1 MLRSFEKLGAG
12 IFDAASAPL
21 RMQVLRLL
29 STKGALPYTEIMSA
43 LKLDPVRDAGKFVYH
58 LRSLSEAG
66 LISSDKRTKKYE
78 ITELGEMVVHFA
90 RDLEEYVSVKRGRL
104 FVRTSRLAIED
115 FHRSKIAK
123 SLVVEAGVPQE
134 LADEIAAEAEDRLI
148 KLRTSYLTAA
158 LIREFVNAILIEK
171 KLEEYRHKLTR
182 VGMPVYDVTQL
193 LRSTGE
199 LGLTT
204 DYVQK
209 SAGASVLGEYVL
221 LECLPREIA
230 DAHISG
236 RIHICDLDTWP
247 LKPSEMQHDLRYFL
261 KNGLVGFKAPETFN
275 AALAMIQSVYHL
287 GIGEISGEQSFDFF
301 NVFLAPY
308 MENTPNDSVRESL
321 ALFVSSIEQ
330 DLPLSAPHPGLS
342 LGLEYA
348 VPEFLENVEA
358 VGPGGRMT
366 GVYGDYLEEAGLLLE
381 ALLEATSQEASVSP
395 LASPRLIFKIRDST
409 ERREEARS
417 LVLKTHELA
426 ASRALPYLAL
436 LRDTSRD
443 CYTATGLRLSDDWSR
458 QWESDCY
465 RTGCMATIFL
475 NLPRLAY
482 EARRDDDRLFKSMT
496 DTLSL
501 TLEAFKIKRRFMV
514 DRIKQTMLPLLFG
527 SGQSTPYFREKMASY
542 AVAVLGLNEACLAH
556 TGTELKK
563 DSLAFGERVLQELKK
578 QTDISSGDLGMRIA
592 LSERPGD
599 DATSRLAELDVEHYG
614 KSTVSAQGVRNYPFY
629 TDLPAVPLTSKIPFG
644 DRLAVEAMMQALT
657 PGGHLATFSLGSKV
671 NSGALLSATHE
682 AAASGLRFIAY
693 SGVYSFCKN
702 CNLVTSGLA
711 TSCSACASDN
721 ITHYGRS
728 SATYVPLV
736 LWPEGK
742 KRTIEKRTGYSL
754 SS

>member
-78 ITELGEMVVHFA
+78 ITELGEMVVHFG
-90 RDLEEYVSVKRGRL
+90 RDLEEYVSVKRGKL

-209 SAGASVLGEYVL
+209 FAGASVLGEYVL

-247 LKPSEMQHDLRYFL
+247 LKPSEIQHDLRYFL
-261 KNGLVGFKAPETFN
+261 KNGLVGFKAPQSFN
-275 AALAMIQSVYHL
+275 AALAMIQNVYRL
-287 GIGEISGEQSFDFF
+287 GIAEISGEQSFDLF

-308 MENTPNDSVRESL
+308 LEDTPEDSVRESL
-321 ALFVSSIEQ
+321 ALFLSSIGQ
-330 DLPLSAPHPGLS
+330 DLPLGAPQPGLS

-358 VGPGGRMT
+358 VGPGGRT
-366 GVYGDYLEEAGLLLE
+366 IGVYGDYYEEAGVVLD
-381 ALLEATSQEASVSP
+381 ALLEATSQEALISP
-395 LASPRLIFKIRDST
+395 LASPRLIFKIRDSA
-409 ERREEARS
+409 ERKEESRS
-417 LVLKTHELA
+417 RILKTHELA
-426 ASRALPYLAL
+426 ASRTLPYMAL
-436 LRDTSRD
+436 LRDASRD
-443 CYTATGLRLSDDWSR
+443 CYTATGLRLSDDWGK

-496 DTLSL
+496 DTLAL
-501 TLEAFKIKRRFMV
+501 TLEAFKIKRKLMV
-514 DRIKQTMLPLLFG
+514 DRLKQTILPLLFG
-527 SGQSTPYFREKMASY
+527 SGQGTPYFREKMASY
-542 AVAVLGLNEACLAH
+542 AVAILGLNEACLAH
-556 TGTELKK
+556 TGSELRK
-563 DSLAFGERVLQELKK
+563 DSLAFGEKVLQELKK
-578 QTDISSGDLGMRIA
+578 QTEGASENLGMRVV

-599 DATSRLAELDVEHYG
+599 DATSRLAELDVERYG
-614 KSTVSAQGVRNYPFY
+614 KSTVSAQGGRNYPFY
-629 TDLPAVPLTSKIPFG
+629 TDLPGVPLTSKIPLG
-644 DRLAVEAMMQALT
+644 ERLSIEGMLQALT
-657 PGGHLATFSLGSKV
+657 PGGHLATISVDAKATAE
-671 NSGALLSATHE
+671 ALRSMTRE
-682 AAASGLRFIAY
+682 AAASNLRFIAY
-693 SGVYSFCKN
+693 SRAYSFCKN
-702 CNLVTSGLA
+702 CNRIMRGLVTS
-711 TSCSACASDN
+711 CSSCASDN
-721 ITHYGRS
+721 IAHYGRS
-728 SATYVPLV
+728 SSTYVPLA

-742 KRTIEKRTGYSL
+742 KRTIEKRAMYSL
-754 SS
+754 S